1 MDRLLEPGIITM
13 IETDSPADSKKHWPH
28 PLHLLRQPPPLPISA
43 DVPIGDALAQASDLL
58 FLIKPFAENVD
69 YDKKPP
75 AIPRALISWRR

>member
-1 MDRLLEPGIITM
+1 LKQTRPQIQKNIGLTPFIYC
-13 IETDSPADSKKHWPH
+13 ANH
-28 PLHLLRQPPPLPISA
+28 PPLPVSA